1 MAWRNIRSPA
11 SLTWVDTDRFD
22 IDASWKGPAKD
33 DMKFFVKDTSVDTRL
48 AVVVKDAP
56 LPPPPP
62 PPAGAFNTD
71 LGRGPLQQML
81 QTFLAQRFH
90 LQLSR
95 QSKDLPI
102 YDLVVAGSGARLTPT
117 PSSPPPPVAPS
128 GRAMISIRVANDDS
142 GNADFKL
149 SNASTLVLADLL
161 SRQVHRQIVDK
172 TAITG
177 QYDISIHW
185 PQSPD
190 PGDAV
195 AAALEDQ
202 LGLTLRASQGPVP
215 VLTVNQVE
223 MPSDE

>member
-1 MAWRNIRSPA
+1 
-11 SLTWVDTDRFD
+11 
-22 IDASWKGPAKD
+22 
-33 DMKFFVKDTSVDTRL
+33 MKFFAKDSSVDTRM
-48 AVVVKDAP
+48 AVVRDAP

-62 PPAGAFNTD
+62 GAFNTD
-71 LGRGPLQQML
+71 LGQGPLQAML
-81 QTFLAQRFH
+81 QAFLAQRFH

-102 YDLVVAGSGARLTPT
+102 YELVVAGSGARLTPT

-128 GRAMISIRVANDDS
+128 GKSMISIRVANDN

-161 SRQVHRQIVDK
+161 SRQIHRHIVDK
-172 TAITG
+172 TGIIG

-195 AAALEDQ
+195 ATALEDQ

-223 MPSDE
+223 KPSEEYPWT